1 MQIYLINSTI
11 RKTTIDLNLYKHVKN
26 PLLLILPFM
35 TFTFS
40 VVVKLLF
47 CFSVNKF
54 LIQCLQERLKW
65 IITNIFVIGKFH
77 FQISVWIRKAK
88 FYFPITALWYV
99 SVGKLT
105 FLLVIWRISFF
116 FAKRYSLKRCVLN
129 LHMIFGGLGVDLF
142 LSDDF
147 FIRGESVHFVQLI
160 VKVFFAYVWVR
171 FNNSTNFFLCFFST
185 FGSLFP

>member
-26 PLLLILPFM
+26 PLLLILLFM

-47 CFSVNKF
+47 CISVNKF
-54 LIQCLQERLKW
+54 LIQCLQERLKR
-65 IITNIFVIGKFH
+65 IITNIFVIRKFD

-88 FYFPITALWYV
+88 FHFPITALWYV

-160 VKVFFAYVWVR
+160 VKVFSAYV
-171 FNNSTNFFLCFFST
+171 
-185 FGSLFP
+185 

>member
-1 MQIYLINSTI
+1 MICAAEFMRNVDMQIYLINSTI

-26 PLLLILPFM
+26 PLLLILLFM

-77 FQISVWIRKAK
+77 FQISVWIRK
-88 FYFPITALWYV
+88 I
-99 SVGKLT
+99 
-105 FLLVIWRISFF
+105 LLSHYR
-116 FAKRYSLKRCVLN
+116 SLIRKCWKIN
-129 LHMIFGGLGVDLF
+129 
-142 LSDDF
+142 F
-147 FIRGESVHFVQLI
+147 FISDMKNILLFCEKIFSETVCSEFTYDIRRLGCWFV
-160 VKVFFAYVWVR
+160 FVWW
-171 FNNSTNFFLCFFST
+171 
-185 FGSLFP
+185 LFY